1 MDRYTD
7 CQLKQVLSFFE
18 DEISKQLG
26 PAAANEYQ
34 GAHNLL
40 GSNQHHHMQT
50 TTNSTASYNYQ
61 VVDPLAVHNH
71 QAGGGGPHVQDQ

>member
-50 TTNSTASYNYQ
+50 TNSTASYNYQ

-71 QAGGGGPHVQDQ
+71 QASGGGPHVQDQ